1 MKRFS
6 DTCEP
11 VVRIPVIVEPVQ
23 VQVPLAVVVPEI
35 RNVPVAIPVLPDRT
49 DYTKYHLRHHP
60 LITLGIE
67 SYLGSLILQYL
78 VRSSFIFRY

>member
-35 RNVPVAIPVLPDRT
+35 RDVLVVQVPPDRT
-49 DYTKYHLRHHP
+49 NCAKYLLNHHP
-60 LITLGIE
+60 LNSLGIE
-67 SYLGSLILQYL
+67 SYLGSLILRYL
-78 VRSSFIFRY
+78 VRNSFIFRY